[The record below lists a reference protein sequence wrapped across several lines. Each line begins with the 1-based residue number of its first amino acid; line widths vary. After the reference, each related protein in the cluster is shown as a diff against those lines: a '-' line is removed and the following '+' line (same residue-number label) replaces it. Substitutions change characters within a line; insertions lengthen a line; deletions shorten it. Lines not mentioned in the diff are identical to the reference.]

1 MQLTWIDW
9 AIVIASILICFVP
22 ALFYAKRSSQST
34 SEFFAS
40 GRSVPWWLA
49 GLSMVATTF
58 SSDTPNWVTEQVRK
72 YGVAGNWQWWAFV
85 LTGVATVFFFARLW
99 RRSGVMTDL
108 EFYEHRYSGASAS
121 VVRGFR
127 AVYLGLF
134 FNCFIMGMV
143 TLAACKIANILFGMP
158 AWQTILICGVLNI
171 FFAAHS
177 GLWGV
182 LVIDMVQFFI
192 KMTAVFAA
200 AWFSLVEVGER
211 LVGKG
216 AGGWAGLKA
225 LVAKLSTQQVVIP
238 KVQKVVDGVAQVKDG
253 VPVMVDGQPVMS
265 LINGTGQPF
274 LDLLPN
280 FSMSELA
287 LMIFI
292 VPIAIGWWANWYPGA
307 EPGGGSYIAQR
318 MLASK
323 SEKDSLGGTLFFNI
337 AHYVLRPWPWIITA
351 LCSIIVYPDLASIK
365 AAFPAADV
373 TLIGHDSAF
382 PAMLKFLP
390 VGFVGL
396 MVGGLIAANS
406 STILT
411 HLNWGSS
418 YLVHDFYRR
427 FINKDATEGHYI
439 NVGRFSTVALYVI
452 AACLSYTLESAQ
464 SAFQVLISVGAGT
477 GSLYI
482 IRWYWYRVNAW
493 AEVVAMVSSV
503 AVTVMFLLCDKF
515 GTGSGGLV
523 LAAIGSLLLL
533 LGVASDTD
541 YKPEFSA
548 KVVAG
553 YMLPFLPLAFV
564 MLNSVPN
571 SLTMLMAFASL
582 AFAVRRLFV
591 ADVTGE
597 PTAHTSLRLAG
608 LLVVAVGLVVKGLTD
623 LGYADVLFGGG
634 FAYRTLW
641 TVGLTT
647 LCWLSA
653 CFIAPATDKATLIAF
668 YRKVKP
674 AGPGWTAIRAEAGVT
689 DTEVAQENR
698 IGSAFL
704 GWISGCA
711 VIWSSLF
718 AIGNFLYSSGDPTR
732 LKMAWILTAVFAVS
746 AYVLLK
752 VTQQLW
758 ADSTASQAREDA
770 RLKQG

>member
-58 SSDTPNWVTEQVRK
+58 SSDTPNWVTEQVRR

-108 EFYEHRYSGASAS
+108 EFYEHRYSGKAASL
-121 VVRGFR
+121 VRGFR
-127 AVYLGLF
+127 AVYLGFF

-158 AWQTILICGVLNI
+158 AWQTIVICGVLNVV
-171 FFAAHS
+171 FAAHS

-182 LVIDMVQFFI
+182 LIIDMIQFFI

-225 LVAKLSTQQVVIP
+225 LVEKLSTQQVVIP
-238 KVQKVVDGVAQVKDG
+238 KVQKMVDGVAQVKDG
-253 VPVMVDGQPVMS
+253 VPVMVEGQPVMS
-265 LINGTGQPF
+265 VINGTGQPF
-274 LDLLPN
+274 LDMLPN
-280 FSMSELA
+280 FTMSELA

-292 VPIAIGWWANWYPGA
+292 LPIAIGWWANWYPGA

-365 AAFPAADV
+365 SAFPAADV
-373 TLIGHDSAF
+373 ALIGHDSAF

-439 NVGRFSTVALYVI
+439 NVGRLSTVVLYVF
-452 AACLSYTLESAQ
+452 AAVLSLFMTSAQ
-464 SAFQVLISVGAGT
+464 QAFEVLLSIGAGT
-477 GSLYI
+477 GLIYI
-482 IRWYWYRVNAW
+482 ARWFWWRVSAW
-493 AEVVAMVSSV
+493 CEIVAMVMSL
-503 AVTVMFLLCDKF
+503 VT
-515 GTGSGGLV
+515 
-523 LAAIGSLLLL
+523 
-533 LGVASDTD
+533 
-541 YKPEFSA
+541 
-548 KVVAG
+548 
-553 YMLPFLPLAFV
+553 
-564 MLNSVPN
+564 
-571 SLTMLMAFASL
+571 SL
-582 AFAVRRLFV
+582 AV
-591 ADVTGE
+591 
-597 PTAHTSLRLAG
+597 P
-608 LLVVAVGLVVKGLTD
+608 LLMPDT
-623 LGYADVLFGGG
+623 G
-634 FAYRTLW
+634 FATRTIVQV
-641 TVGLTT
+641 TITT
-647 LCWLSA
+647 LAWLITA
-653 CFIAPATDKATLIAF
+653 YVGPETDRATLISF

-674 AGPGWTAIRAEAGVT
+674 VGPGWTDIRAEAGVT
-689 DTEVAQENR
+689 DAEVAQENR
-698 IGSAFL
+698 IGSALL
-704 GWISGCA
+704 GWISGCV

-746 AYVLLK
+746 GYVLLK

-758 ADSTASQAREDA
+758 ADSTASQAREDE